1 MWRKFSRL
9 KKPMPVSPVNVAAA
23 DVLASDAA
31 GVLASG
37 PVFCTLK
44 PSLDLQKDYFSVFGL
59 LPSCDIDPAVL
70 SATYRSLQ
78 QLVHPDRFTRECDR
92 TQRLALQ
99 QAAHVNAAY
108 ETLKSPLNRAQYL
121 LQLAGI
127 QRPAETT
134 TRDHAFLLEQLQLRE
149 QLEDAADDMD
159 ALDRLL
165 AEVRSGV
172 AVQSQVFAAAWQQE
186 NWPLAEASVDKLQ
199 FMSKLMQQIEE
210 RQERLLD

>member
-1 MWRKFSRL
+1 MS
-9 KKPMPVSPVNVAAA
+9 VSPVNIAAA
-23 DVLASDAA
+23 DVLASDAVGVIA
-31 GVLASG
+31 GG

-44 PSLDLQKDYFSVFGL
+44 PTLDLKKDYFSVFGL
-59 LPSCDIDPAVL
+59 LPSCNIDFAAL

-108 ETLKSPLNRAQYL
+108 ETLKSPLKRAQYL
-121 LQLAGI
+121 LRLAGI
-127 QRPAETT
+127 ERPTETT
-134 TRDHAFLLEQLQLRE
+134 TSDHAFLLEQLQLRE

-159 ALDRLL
+159 ALDGLL
-165 AEVRSGV
+165 AEVRAGV
-172 AVQSQVFAAAWQQE
+172 AVQGQVFSVAWQQKS
-186 NWPLAEASVDKLQ
+186 WPVAEASVDKLQ
-199 FMSKLMQQIEE
+199 FMSKLVQQIEE